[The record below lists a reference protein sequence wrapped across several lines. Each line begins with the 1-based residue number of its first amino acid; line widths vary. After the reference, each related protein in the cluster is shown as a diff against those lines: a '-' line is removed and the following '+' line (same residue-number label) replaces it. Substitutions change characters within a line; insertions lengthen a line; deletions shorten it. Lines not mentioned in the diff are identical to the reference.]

1 LQLYAVK
8 IFYQHVENFAYVFLP
23 LGPVFNV
30 QHAEIPAFGKVG
42 LIHCFFFPPLF
53 GFGIDIMLWI
63 LLQIPVSKV
72 QTYGDLCSVLMKRIF
87 LSALHFRINTR
98 YKVSAG
104 HVIYSL
110 SLLPHL
116 FLSFAFLLVTI

>member
-1 LQLYAVK
+1 
-8 IFYQHVENFAYVFLP
+8 
-23 LGPVFNV
+23 
-30 QHAEIPAFGKVG
+30 
-42 LIHCFFFPPLF
+42 
-53 GFGIDIMLWI
+53 MLWI

-72 QTYGDLCSVLMKRIF
+72 QTNGDLCSVLMKRIF

>member
-1 LQLYAVK
+1 
-8 IFYQHVENFAYVFLP
+8 
-23 LGPVFNV
+23 
-30 QHAEIPAFGKVG
+30 
-42 LIHCFFFPPLF
+42 
-53 GFGIDIMLWI
+53 MLCI

>member
-1 LQLYAVK
+1 M
-8 IFYQHVENFAYVFLP
+8 FLP
-23 LGPVFNV
+23 LGLVFNV
-30 QHAEIPAFGKVG
+30 QHAEILAFGKVG
-42 LIHCFFFPPLF
+42 LIHCFFPPLF
-53 GFGIDIMLWI
+53 GFGIDIMLCI